1 MRFEKIKSHAKV
13 NLSLNVLGKR
23 KSKLHDLETLVAF
36 VNLHDQILIK
46 RTNNKNHIVKF
57 SGRFSNNIPKV
68 NTVSN
73 LLNIL
78 DKKKKLKNY
87 KYSILIKKN
96 IPQKAGL
103 GGGSMNA
110 ASLINYF
117 EKKNKINLTLKE
129 RYDLCSKIGSDVIL
143 GIDQKNLIIS
153 YKKKTTKIKKNLK
166 MFTLMVKPNFGCSTK
181 SIFNRVRHYSKPQL
195 SKIRSKNIDFNLISK
210 LKNDLEIIS
219 TKKYPRLQK
228 LRDYFSNIDKN
239 SYVRMTGSGSTIV
252 GYFKS
257 KKAALNAKKLLR
269 KNYKNYWCNL
279 SKTI

>member
-13 NLSLNVLGKR
+13 NLSLNVLGKQ

-36 VNLHDQILIK
+36 VHLHDQILIK

-57 SGRFSNNIPKV
+57 SGRFSNKIPKV

-117 EKKNKINLTLKE
+117 EKKNLINLTLKE
-129 RYDLCSKIGSDVIL
+129 KYNLCSKIGSDVIL
-143 GIDQKNLIIS
+143 GINQKNLIIS
-153 YKKKTTKIKKNLK
+153 YKKK
-166 MFTLMVKPNFGCSTK
+166 
-181 SIFNRVRHYSKPQL
+181 
-195 SKIRSKNIDFNLISK
+195 
-210 LKNDLEIIS
+210 
-219 TKKYPRLQK
+219 LQK
-228 LRDYFSNIDKN
+228 L
-239 SYVRMTGSGSTIV
+239 
-252 GYFKS
+252 
-257 KKAALNAKKLLR
+257 KK
-269 KNYKNYWCNL
+269 
-279 SKTI
+279 I

>member
-23 KSKLHDLETLVAF
+23 KSKLHNLETLVAF
-36 VNLHDQILIK
+36 VDLHDQILIK

-57 SGRFSNNIPKV
+57 SGDFSNKVPKI

-73 LLNIL
+73 LLKIL
-78 DKKKKLKNY
+78 DKKKKLKNN

-96 IPQKAGL
+96 IPQEAGL

-153 YKKKTTKIKKNLK
+153 YKNKTTKIKKKLK

-195 SKIRSKNIDFNLISK
+195 SKIRSKNIDFNLMSK

-228 LRDYFSNIDKN
+228 LRDYFLNIDKN

-257 KKAALNAKKLLR
+257 KKAAQNAKKLLR

>member
-36 VNLHDQILIK
+36 VDLHDQIFIK
-46 RTNNKNHIVKF
+46 RINNKNHVVRF
-57 SGRFSNNIPKV
+57 SGHFSNKVPKV

-78 DKKKKLKNY
+78 DKKKKLKNH

-129 RYDLCSKIGSDVIL
+129 RYDLCSKIGSEVIL

-166 MFTLMVKPNFGCSTK
+166 IFTLMVKPNFGCSTK
-181 SIFNRVRHYSKPQL
+181 SIFNQVRHYSNPQL
-195 SKIRSKNIDFNLISK
+195 SKIRSKNIDFNLMSK

-228 LRDYFSNIDKN
+228 LRDYFLNIDKN

>member
-13 NLSLNVLGKR
+13 NLSLNVLGKQ

-36 VNLHDQILIK
+36 VDLHDQILIK
-46 RTNNKNHIVKF
+46 RINNKNHIVKF
-57 SGRFSNNIPKV
+57 SGRFSNKIPKV

-96 IPQKAGL
+96 IPQEAGL

-166 MFTLMVKPNFGCSTK
+166 IFTLMVKPNFGCSTK

-195 SKIRSKNIDFNLISK
+195 SKIRSKNIDFNLMSK

-228 LRDYFSNIDKN
+228 LRDYFLNIDKN

>member
-1 MRFEKIKSHAKV
+1 
-13 NLSLNVLGKR
+13 
-23 KSKLHDLETLVAF
+23 
-36 VNLHDQILIK
+36 
-46 RTNNKNHIVKF
+46 
-57 SGRFSNNIPKV
+57 
-68 NTVSN
+68 
-73 LLNIL
+73 
-78 DKKKKLKNY
+78 
-87 KYSILIKKN
+87 
-96 IPQKAGL
+96 
-103 GGGSMNA
+103 MNA

-129 RYDLCSKIGSDVIL
+129 RYNLCSKIGSDVIL

-166 MFTLMVKPNFGCSTK
+166 IFTLMVKPNFGCSTK

-195 SKIRSKNIDFNLISK
+195 SKIRSKNIDFNLMSK

-228 LRDYFSNIDKN
+228 LRDYFLNIDKN

-257 KKAALNAKKLLR
+257 KKASLNAKKLLR

>member
-36 VNLHDQILIK
+36 VDLHDQIFIK

-57 SGRFSNNIPKV
+57 LGDFSNKVPKI

-78 DKKKKLKNY
+78 DKKKKLKNN

-96 IPQKAGL
+96 IPQEAGL

-166 MFTLMVKPNFGCSTK
+166 IFTLMVKPNFGCSTK

-195 SKIRSKNIDFNLISK
+195 SKIRSKNIDFNLMSK

-228 LRDYFSNIDKN
+228 LRDYFLNIDKN

>member
-13 NLSLNVLGKR
+13 NLSLNVIGKQ
-23 KSKLHDLETLVAF
+23 KSKLHNLETLVAF
-36 VNLHDQILIK
+36 VDLHDQILIK
-46 RTNNKNHIVKF
+46 RINNKNHEVKF
-57 SGRFSNNIPKV
+57 SGHFSNKVPKE
-68 NTVSN
+68 NTISN
-73 LLNIL
+73 LLKIL
-78 DKKKKLKNY
+78 DKKKRIKNH

-117 EKKNKINLTLKE
+117 VKKYKINLSSKE
-129 RYDLCSKIGSDVIL
+129 RYNLCSQIGSDVIL

-153 YKKKTTKIKKNLK
+153 YKKKITKIKKNLK

-181 SIFNRVRHYSKPQL
+181 SIFKRVRRYSKPQL
-195 SKIRSKNIDFNLISK
+195 LKIRSKNIDFNLMSK
-210 LKNDLEIIS
+210 MKNDLEPIS
-219 TKKYPRLQK
+219 LKKYPRLQK
-228 LRDYFSNIDKN
+228 LRDYFLNIDKN

-257 KKAALNAKKLLR
+257 KKAAQNAKKLLK

>member
-1 MRFEKIKSHAKV
+1 MRFEKIKSHAKI

-23 KSKLHDLETLVAF
+23 KSKLHNLETLVAF
-36 VNLHDQILIK
+36 VDLHDQIFIK
-46 RTNNKNHIVKF
+46 RINNKNHVVRF
-57 SGRFSNNIPKV
+57 SGQFSNKVPKV

-78 DKKKKLKNY
+78 DKKKKLKNH

-129 RYDLCSKIGSDVIL
+129 RYNLCSKIGSDVIL

-166 MFTLMVKPNFGCSTK
+166 MFVLMVKPNFGCSTK
-181 SIFNRVRHYSKPQL
+181 VIFNRVRHYSKPQL
-195 SKIRSKNIDFNLISK
+195 SKINSKNIDFNLMSK

-228 LRDYFSNIDKN
+228 LRDYFLNIDKN
-239 SYVRMTGSGSTIV
+239 SYVRMSGSGSTIV

>member
-23 KSKLHDLETLVAF
+23 KSKLHNLETLVAF
-36 VNLHDQILIK
+36 VDLHDQIFIK
-46 RTNNKNHIVKF
+46 RINNKNHIVKF
-57 SGRFSNNIPKV
+57 SGDFSNKVPKI

-78 DKKKKLKNY
+78 DKKKKLKNN

-96 IPQKAGL
+96 IPQEAGL

-195 SKIRSKNIDFNLISK
+195 SKIRSKNIDFNLMSK

-228 LRDYFSNIDKN
+228 LRDYFLNIDKN
-239 SYVRMTGSGSTIV
+239 SYVRMSGSGSTIV

>member
-13 NLSLNVLGKR
+13 NLSLNVLGKQ

-36 VNLHDQILIK
+36 VDLHDQILIK

-57 SGRFSNNIPKV
+57 SGRFSNKIPKV
-68 NTVSN
+68 NTVNN
-73 LLNIL
+73 LLNII

-96 IPQKAGL
+96 IPQEAGL

-166 MFTLMVKPNFGCSTK
+166 MFTLLVKPNFGCSTK
-181 SIFNRVRHYSKPQL
+181 SIFNRVRYYSKPQL
-195 SKIRSKNIDFNLISK
+195 SKIRSKNIDFNLMSK

-228 LRDYFSNIDKN
+228 LRDYFLNIDKN

>member
-23 KSKLHDLETLVAF
+23 KSNLHNLETLVAF
-36 VNLHDQILIK
+36 VDLHDQIFIK
-46 RTNNKNHIVKF
+46 RINNKNHLVKF
-57 SGRFSNNIPKV
+57 SGHFSNKVPKV

-78 DKKKKLKNY
+78 DKKKKLKNH

-129 RYDLCSKIGSDVIL
+129 RYNLCSKIGSDVIL

-166 MFTLMVKPNFGCSTK
+166 MFVLMVKPNFGCSTK
-181 SIFNRVRHYSKPQL
+181 VIFNRVRHYSKPQL
-195 SKIRSKNIDFNLISK
+195 SKIKSKNIDFNLMSK

-228 LRDYFSNIDKN
+228 LRDYFLNIDKN
-239 SYVRMTGSGSTIV
+239 SYVRMSGSGSTIV

>member
-23 KSKLHDLETLVAF
+23 KSKLHNLETLVAF
-36 VNLHDQILIK
+36 VDLHDQIFIK
-46 RTNNKNHIVKF
+46 RINNKNHVVRF
-57 SGRFSNNIPKV
+57 SGHFSNKVPKV

-78 DKKKKLKNY
+78 DKKKKLKNH

-117 EKKNKINLTLKE
+117 EKKNKINLSLKE
-129 RYDLCSKIGSDVIL
+129 RYNLCSKIGSDVIM

-166 MFTLMVKPNFGCSTK
+166 MFVLMVKPNFGCSTK
-181 SIFNRVRHYSKPQL
+181 VIFNRVRHYSKPQL
-195 SKIRSKNIDFNLISK
+195 SKIRSKNIDFNLMSK

-228 LRDYFSNIDKN
+228 LRDYFLNIDKN

>member
-1 MRFEKIKSHAKV
+1 MRFEKIKSHAKI

-23 KSKLHDLETLVAF
+23 KSKLHNLETLVAF
-36 VNLHDQILIK
+36 VDLHDQIFIK
-46 RTNNKNHIVKF
+46 RINNKNHVVRF
-57 SGRFSNNIPKV
+57 SGQFSNKVPKV

-78 DKKKKLKNY
+78 DKKKKLKNH

-129 RYDLCSKIGSDVIL
+129 RHNLCSKLGSDVIL

-166 MFTLMVKPNFGCSTK
+166 MFVLMVKPNFGCSTK
-181 SIFNRVRHYSKPQL
+181 VIFNRVRHYSKPQL
-195 SKIRSKNIDFNLISK
+195 SKIKSKNIDFNLMSK

-228 LRDYFSNIDKN
+228 LRDYFLNIDKN
-239 SYVRMTGSGSTIV
+239 SYVRMSGSGSTIV

>member
-23 KSKLHDLETLVAF
+23 KSKLHNLETLVAF
-36 VNLHDQILIK
+36 VELHDQIFIK
-46 RTNNKNHIVKF
+46 RINNKNHVVRF
-57 SGRFSNNIPKV
+57 SGHFSNKVPKV

-73 LLNIL
+73 LLNIIY
-78 DKKKKLKNY
+78 KKKKLKNH

-96 IPQKAGL
+96 IPQEAGL

-129 RYDLCSKIGSDVIL
+129 RYNLCSKIGSDVIL

-166 MFTLMVKPNFGCSTK
+166 MFVLMVKPNFGCSTK
-181 SIFNRVRHYSKPQL
+181 VIFNRVRHYSKPQL
-195 SKIRSKNIDFNLISK
+195 SKIKSKNIDFNLMSK

-228 LRDYFSNIDKN
+228 LRDYFLNIDKN
-239 SYVRMTGSGSTIV
+239 SYVRMSGSGSTIV

>member
-36 VNLHDQILIK
+36 VDLHDQIFIK
-46 RTNNKNHIVKF
+46 RINNKNHIVKF
-57 SGRFSNNIPKV
+57 SGDFSNKVPKI

-78 DKKKKLKNY
+78 DKKKKLKNN

-96 IPQKAGL
+96 IPQEAGL

-166 MFTLMVKPNFGCSTK
+166 MFTLMVKPNFCCSTK

-195 SKIRSKNIDFNLISK
+195 SKIRSKNIDFNLMSK

-228 LRDYFSNIDKN
+228 LRDYFLNIDKN
-239 SYVRMTGSGSTIV
+239 SYVRMSGSGSTIV

>member
-36 VNLHDQILIK
+36 VDLHDQILIK

-57 SGRFSNNIPKV
+57 SGRFSNKVPKI

-78 DKKKKLKNY
+78 DKKKKLKNN

-96 IPQKAGL
+96 IPQEAGL

-166 MFTLMVKPNFGCSTK
+166 IFTLMVKPNFGCSTK

-195 SKIRSKNIDFNLISK
+195 SKIRSKNIDFNLMSK

-228 LRDYFSNIDKN
+228 LRDYFLNIDKN

>member
-23 KSKLHDLETLVAF
+23 KSKLHNLETLVAF
-36 VNLHDQILIK
+36 VDLHDQIFIK
-46 RTNNKNHIVKF
+46 RINNKNHVVRF
-57 SGRFSNNIPKV
+57 SGHFSNKVPKV

-78 DKKKKLKNY
+78 DKKKKLKNH

-129 RYDLCSKIGSDVIL
+129 RYNLCSKIGSDVIL

-166 MFTLMVKPNFGCSTK
+166 MFVLMVKPNFGCSTK
-181 SIFNRVRHYSKPQL
+181 VIFNRVRHYSKPQL
-195 SKIRSKNIDFNLISK
+195 SKIKSKNIDFNLMSK

-228 LRDYFSNIDKN
+228 LRDYFLNIDKN

>member
-23 KSKLHDLETLVAF
+23 KSKLHNLETLVAF
-36 VNLHDQILIK
+36 VDLHDQIFIK
-46 RTNNKNHIVKF
+46 RINNKNHVVRF
-57 SGRFSNNIPKV
+57 SGHFSNKVPKV

-78 DKKKKLKNY
+78 DKKKKLKNH

-129 RYDLCSKIGSDVIL
+129 RYNLCSKIGSDVIL

-195 SKIRSKNIDFNLISK
+195 SKIKSKNIDFNLMSK

-228 LRDYFSNIDKN
+228 LRDYFLNIDKN

>member
-36 VNLHDQILIK
+36 VDLHDQILIK

-57 SGRFSNNIPKV
+57 SGDFSNKVPKI

-73 LLNIL
+73 LLKIL
-78 DKKKKLKNY
+78 DKKKKLKNN

-96 IPQKAGL
+96 IPQEAGL

-195 SKIRSKNIDFNLISK
+195 SKIRSKNIDFNLMSK

-228 LRDYFSNIDKN
+228 LRDYFLNIDKN

>member
-23 KSKLHDLETLVAF
+23 KSKLHNLETLVAF
-36 VNLHDQILIK
+36 VDLHDQIFIK
-46 RTNNKNHIVKF
+46 RINNKNHVVRF
-57 SGRFSNNIPKV
+57 SGNFSNKIPKV

-78 DKKKKLKNY
+78 DKKKKLKNH

-96 IPQKAGL
+96 IPPKAGL

-117 EKKNKINLTLKE
+117 EKKNKIDLTLKE
-129 RYDLCSKIGSDVIL
+129 RYNLCSKIGSDVIL
-143 GIDQKNLIIS
+143 GIDQKNLTIS

-166 MFTLMVKPNFGCSTK
+166 MFVLMVKPNFGCSTK
-181 SIFNRVRHYSKPQL
+181 VIFNRVRHYSKPQL
-195 SKIRSKNIDFNLISK
+195 SKINSKNIDFNLMSK

-228 LRDYFSNIDKN
+228 LRDYFLNIDKN
-239 SYVRMTGSGSTIV
+239 SYVRMSGSGSTIV

>member
-13 NLSLNVLGKR
+13 NLSLNVLGKG
-23 KSKLHDLETLVAF
+23 KSKLHNLETLVAF
-36 VNLHDQILIK
+36 VDLHDQIFIK
-46 RTNNKNHIVKF
+46 RINNKNHVVRF
-57 SGRFSNNIPKV
+57 SGHFSNKVPKV

-73 LLNIL
+73 LLNFL
-78 DKKKKLKNY
+78 DKKKKLKNH

-129 RYDLCSKIGSDVIL
+129 RYNLCSKIGSDVIL
-143 GIDQKNLIIS
+143 GIEQKNLIIS
-153 YKKKTTKIKKNLK
+153 YKKKTIKIKKNLK
-166 MFTLMVKPNFGCSTK
+166 MFVLMVKPNFGCSTK

-195 SKIRSKNIDFNLISK
+195 SKIRSKNIDFNLMSK

-228 LRDYFSNIDKN
+228 LRDYFLNIDKN

>member
-13 NLSLNVLGKR
+13 NLSLNVIGKQQ
-23 KSKLHDLETLVAF
+23 SKLHDLETLVAF
-36 VNLHDQILIK
+36 VDLHDQIFIK
-46 RTNNKNHIVKF
+46 TTNNKNHIVKF
-57 SGRFSNNIPKV
+57 SGHFSNKIPKV

-78 DKKKKLKNY
+78 DKKKKLKNH

-129 RYDLCSKIGSDVIL
+129 RYNLCSKIGSDVIL

-153 YKKKTTKIKKNLK
+153 YKKKTTKIKKNIK

-195 SKIRSKNIDFNLISK
+195 SKIRSKNINFNLMSK

-219 TKKYPRLQK
+219 TKKYPRLQE
-228 LRDYFSNIDKN
+228 LRDYFLNIDKN

-257 KKAALNAKKLLR
+257 KKAALNAKKLLG

>member
-23 KSKLHDLETLVAF
+23 KSKIHNLETLVAF
-36 VNLHDQILIK
+36 VELHDQILIK

-57 SGRFSNNIPKV
+57 SGHFSNKVPKI

-78 DKKKKLKNY
+78 DKKKKLKNH

-143 GIDQKNLIIS
+143 GVDQKNLIIS

-181 SIFNRVRHYSKPQL
+181 SIFNRVRYYSKPQL
-195 SKIRSKNIDFNLISK
+195 SKIRSKNIDFNLMSK
-210 LKNDLEIIS
+210 LKNDLESIS
-219 TKKYPRLQK
+219 TKKYPRLRK
-228 LRDYFSNIDKN
+228 LRDYFLNIDKN

>member
-23 KSKLHDLETLVAF
+23 KSKLHNLETLVAF
-36 VNLHDQILIK
+36 VDLHDQIFIK
-46 RTNNKNHIVKF
+46 RINNKNHVVRF
-57 SGRFSNNIPKV
+57 SGHFSNKVPKV

-78 DKKKKLKNY
+78 DKKKKLKNH

-96 IPQKAGL
+96 IPQEAGL

-129 RYDLCSKIGSDVIL
+129 RYNLCSKIGSDVIL

-153 YKKKTTKIKKNLK
+153 YKKKTTRIKKNLK
-166 MFTLMVKPNFGCSTK
+166 MFVLMVKPNFGCSTK
-181 SIFNRVRHYSKPQL
+181 AIFNRVRHYSKPQL
-195 SKIRSKNIDFNLISK
+195 SKIRSKNIDFNLMSK

-219 TKKYPRLQK
+219 TQKYPRLQK
-228 LRDYFSNIDKN
+228 LRDYFLNIDKN

>member
-1 MRFEKIKSHAKV
+1 MRFEKIKSHAKI
-13 NLSLNVLGKR
+13 NLSLNVIGKR
-23 KSKLHDLETLVAF
+23 KSKLHNLETLVAF
-36 VNLHDQILIK
+36 VDLHDQILIK
-46 RTNNKNHIVKF
+46 KIYNKNHVIKF
-57 SGRFSNNIPKV
+57 TGPFSKKIPKK
-68 NTVSN
+68 NTISN
-73 LLNIL
+73 LLKIL
-78 DKKKKLKNY
+78 DEKKKLRNQ
-87 KYSILIKKN
+87 KYLILIRKN
-96 IPQKAGL
+96 IPQQAGL

-129 RYDLCSKIGSDVIL
+129 RYNLCSKIGSDVIL

-153 YKKKTTKIKKNLK
+153 FKKKTTKVKKNLK

-195 SKIRSKNIDFNLISK
+195 SKIRSKNIDFNLMSK

-228 LRDYFSNIDKN
+228 LRDYFLNIDKN

>member
-13 NLSLNVLGKR
+13 NLSLNVLGKQ
-23 KSKLHDLETLVAF
+23 KSKLHNLETLVAF
-36 VNLHDQILIK
+36 VELHDQILIK

-57 SGRFSNNIPKV
+57 SGHFSNKVPKV

-73 LLNIL
+73 LLNFL
-78 DKKKKLKNY
+78 DKKKKLKNH

-96 IPQKAGL
+96 IPQNSGL

-129 RYDLCSKIGSDVIL
+129 KYNLCSKIGSDVIL

-166 MFTLMVKPNFGCSTK
+166 MFVLMVKPKFGCSTK
-181 SIFNRVRHYSKPQL
+181 VIFNRVRHYSKPQL
-195 SKIRSKNIDFNLISK
+195 SKIRSKNIDFNLMSK

-228 LRDYFSNIDKN
+228 LRDYFLNIDKN

-252 GYFKS
+252 GYFMS

-269 KNYKNYWCNL
+269 KNYKNYWCIL